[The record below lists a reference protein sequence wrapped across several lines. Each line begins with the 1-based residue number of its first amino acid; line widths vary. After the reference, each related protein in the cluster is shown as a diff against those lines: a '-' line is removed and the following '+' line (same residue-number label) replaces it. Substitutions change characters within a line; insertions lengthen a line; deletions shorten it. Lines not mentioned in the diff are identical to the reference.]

1 MGLGEAMGPTVL
13 AVRRM
18 ARGQPRAI
26 RPPMARMA
34 PRVSRVKAAAAAVAG
49 AAAMPGVILGAAAAA
64 AAAAAVVV
72 AEPALQEW
80 AEAQVLPSCSRT
92 QTLVL
97 SLVRCLP
104 ETVAMVAMV
113 VTAQV
118 AVTVVPVVSA
128 VNMKMILETAA
139 QVARAELAERVVMV
153 AVVAV
158 VHPSVSYVLLRQ
170 LCLWTA

>member
-1 MGLGEAMGPTVL
+1 MDNLGLTASNGKNGSAG
-13 AVRRM
+13 R
-18 ARGQPRAI
+18 
-26 RPPMARMA
+26 
-34 PRVSRVKAAAAAVAG
+34 RVKAAAAAVAV
-49 AAAMPGVILGAAAAA
+49 AAAMPGVIFGAAGAAAAA
-64 AAAAAVVV
+64 AVVVV

-80 AEAQVLPSCSRT
+80 RSSSVAICSRT

-113 VTAQV
+113 ATAQV

-128 VNMKMILETAA
+128 VNTKMILETAA

-153 AVVAV
+153 AAVAV
-158 VHPSVSYVLLRQ
+158 VHPSVSYVPLRQ